1 MARRL
6 PPLAGVLLLGA
17 LLSPATAPTAGAR
30 VGVAPGME
38 IVLDGGASCTLGFL
52 AGNNAGD
59 RLAVTAGHCAKAA
72 GEVVYN
78 RQGYEIGQVVA
89 HESDGRTVDGGFGIT
104 LIALADDVEI
114 PDGFFTHWAT
124 PTTGAVVHKYGN
136 ITQDTEGTV
145 TTVTVDAEYP
155 RYSVM
160 RSSLTADHGDSGAP
174 WYGDSQ
180 DGPVLYGITIGSFT
194 SADDAS
200 IHGVYGFPIGPLVD
214 YVRESA
220 NRWGAGFTPAGH

>member
-17 LLSPATAPTAGAR
+17 LLSPATAPTAAAR

-52 AGNNAGD
+52 AGNDAGD
-59 RLAVTAGHCAKAA
+59 RLGVTAGHCAKGP
-72 GEVVYN
+72 GELVYN
-78 RQGYEIGQVVA
+78 RQGYQIGQVVA
-89 HESDGRTVDGGFGIT
+89 HQSDGDTVDEGLGIT
-104 LIALADDVEI
+104 LIVLEDDVEI
-114 PDGFFTHWAT
+114 PDGFFTRWAT
-124 PTTGAVVHKYGN
+124 PAKGAVVHKYGN
-136 ITQDTEGTV
+136 TTRDTDGTV
-145 TTVTVDAEYP
+145 TEVTIDAEYP

-160 RSSLTADHGDSGAP
+160 RSSLVADHGDSGSP
-174 WYGDSQ
+174 WYGDSE
-180 DGPVLYGITIGSFT
+180 DGPVLYGITIGHFS
-194 SADDAS
+194 SAEDAS
-200 IHGVYGFPIGPLVD
+200 YRGAYGFPIGPLVD